1 MVAQP
6 CEAYEQKKKI
16 VNVQYIDSLIIL
28 VPNGAAV
35 VQAVEKVIQ

>member
-6 CEAYEQKKKI
+6 CEAYEQKKI

-35 VQAVEKVIQ
+35 VQAVEKVIK

>member
-1 MVAQP
+1 MKP
-6 CEAYEQKKKI
+6 MNKKKI
-16 VNVQYIDSLIIL
+16 VNVQYIDSLIIF

>member
-6 CEAYEQKKKI
+6 CEPYEQNKI
-16 VNVQYIDSLIIL
+16 VNVQCIDSLLIL

-35 VQAVEKVIQ
+35 VQEVEKVIQ

>member
-1 MVAQP
+1 MKP
-6 CEAYEQKKKI
+6 MNKKKI